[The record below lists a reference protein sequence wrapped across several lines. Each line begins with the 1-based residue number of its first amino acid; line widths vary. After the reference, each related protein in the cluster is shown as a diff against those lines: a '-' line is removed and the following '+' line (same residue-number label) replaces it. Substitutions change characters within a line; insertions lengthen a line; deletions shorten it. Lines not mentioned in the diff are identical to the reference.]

1 MSFEAG
7 QSLIAVP
14 APGTRPVLVRRFVP
28 ATDARLVSLITALLH
43 RAYGKQVGLG
53 LKPLA
58 GRQDDS
64 MTLKRCSSGEC
75 FIIFDVAGTG
85 GASSIGQVQVQG
97 QGQGKHNGESNGH
110 PVAANFEHEGVAAGK
125 LVGVIILNE
134 IESDEGPD
142 WFARSG
148 VASFS
153 QLAVD
158 TSAQGRGIGRLLLE
172 TVEARAAER
181 GATEL
186 ALSMAE
192 PDDDLRRFYQRHGYR
207 IVATWKWPYTN
218 YVSLILSKSLK
229 PAMPPLPMA

>member
-1 MSFEAG
+1 MLFEAG

-14 APGTRPVLVRRFVP
+14 ASGARPVLVRRFVSE
-28 ATDARLVSLITALLH
+28 TDGPQVPSITALLH

-64 MTLKRCSSGEC
+64 ITLKRCSSGEC
-75 FIIFDVAGTG
+75 YIIFDISGGGQPGMNGEGGGHVGVSGHGAGGEHAGTFGNDEAG
-85 GASSIGQVQVQG
+85 GRVI
-97 QGQGKHNGESNGH
+97 
-110 PVAANFEHEGVAAGK
+110 
-125 LVGVIILNE
+125 GVIILNE

-142 WFARSG
+142 WFSRPG

-218 YVSLILSKSLK
+218 YVSLILSKTLK
-229 PAMPPLPMA
+229 PTTLVLPKP

>member
-1 MSFEAG
+1 MSAKAS
-7 QSLIAVP
+7 QTLIAVP
-14 APGTRPVLVRRFVP
+14 ASGARPVLVRRYVP
-28 ATDARLVSLITALLH
+28 DTDAPLVTSVTALLH
-43 RAYGKQVGLG
+43 RAYSKQVALG

-58 GRQDDS
+58 GRQDDAI
-64 MTLKRCSSGEC
+64 TLKRCSSGEC
-75 FIIFDVAGTG
+75 FIVFDVSGAGTAVLNG
-85 GASSIGQVQVQG
+85 LDQSRGQVD
-97 QGQGKHNGESNGH
+97 HNGDANFH
-110 PVAANFEHEGVAAGK
+110 PVAACSKQITAAEVGK
-125 LVGVIILNE
+125 VIGVIILNE

-142 WFARSG
+142 WFSRPG

-158 TSAQGRGIGRLLLE
+158 TSAQGRGIGRLLLQ

-218 YVSLILSKSLK
+218 YVSLILSKTLK
-229 PAMPPLPMA
+229 PASPVLPEA